1 MMKSHHSLT
10 TLLLG
15 GGGFILLLLVLSY
28 TLWARENY
36 FRALDTSF
44 SINMYKAQE
53 LINREGYDAVEP
65 GLEIIDTRLIHH
77 YEELPK
83 SIRLQYPK
91 STMVAGKHFYAADID
106 VDTGIQNDY
115 FAYAARYLDDKPYY
129 LLQEYKESE
138 APSYWDVADSQL
150 QQIWIV
156 SIIVTFLL
164 IIFITMGFRYLT
176 KPVYKLNAWSKQ
188 LSSDD
193 LNKPIPSF
201 AYRELDMLATQIL
214 DRLREIDAISQ
225 RESQFLQ
232 YASHELRTP
241 IAVIKSNAELLEQL
255 IPAKNLPPLERIER
269 ASNTMQHLTE
279 TLLWLTRKEIEQ
291 PAHSVFQ
298 LNTLINELIEEHTYL
313 LKGKNVEL
321 SIELQPIS
329 VSQPHTL
336 VRILIANLIR
346 NAMQHIDEG
355 LILIHLQQQE
365 LVITNKGII
374 LEDTTAK
381 QSGRDGFGLGLKL
394 VQQISQQCHW
404 QFTVA
409 VEPECY
415 VANINFAPST
425 LDEA

>member
-1 MMKSHHSLT
+1 M
-10 TLLLG
+10 
-15 GGGFILLLLVLSY
+15 LLLVLCY

-53 LINREGYDAVEP
+53 LINRNGYEAVEP
-65 GLEIIDTRLIHH
+65 GLEIIDTRLIHD
-77 YEELPK
+77 YEDLPK
-83 SIRLQYPK
+83 SIRLAYPE
-91 STMVAGKHFYAADID
+91 SAMIAGKHFYATDID
-106 VDTGIQNDY
+106 VDTSIQNDY
-115 FAYAARYLDDKPYY
+115 FVYAARYLNNKSYY

-138 APSYWDVADSQL
+138 TPSYWDIADSQL

-156 SIIVTFLL
+156 SIIVTFVL
-164 IIFITMGFRYLT
+164 IIFIILGFRYLT
-176 KPVYKLNAWSKQ
+176 KPVYKLNTWSKQ

-214 DRLREIDAISQ
+214 ERLREIDAISQ

-255 IPAKNLPPLERIER
+255 IPAKNLPALERIAR

-291 PAHSVFQ
+291 PASSVFQ
-298 LNTLINELIEEHTYL
+298 LDTLINELIEEHSYL

-321 SIELQPIS
+321 RVVLRPIA
-329 VSQPHTL
+329 VSLPHTL

-365 LVITNKGII
+365 LVITNQGII

-381 QSGRDGFGLGLKL
+381 QSGRDGFGLGLRL

-404 QFTVA
+404 DFTVA
-409 VEPECY
+409 VKPECY
-415 VANINFAPST
+415 MANINFAPSP
-425 LDEA
+425 LDKA

>member
-1 MMKSHHSLT
+1 MIKSRNSLT

-15 GGGFILLLLVLSY
+15 GSGFILLLLVLCY

-53 LINREGYDAVEP
+53 LINRNGYEAVEP
-65 GLEIIDTRLIHH
+65 GLEIIDTRLIHD
-77 YEELPK
+77 YEDLPK
-83 SIRLQYPK
+83 SIRLAYPE
-91 STMVAGKHFYAADID
+91 SAMVAGKHFYATDTD
-106 VDTGIQNDY
+106 VDTSIQNDY
-115 FAYAARYLDDKPYY
+115 FVYSARYLNNKPYY

-138 APSYWDVADSQL
+138 TPSYWDIADSQL

-156 SIIVTFLL
+156 SIIVTFVLV
-164 IIFITMGFRYLT
+164 IFIILGFRYLT
-176 KPVYKLNAWSKQ
+176 KPVYKLNTWSKQ

-214 DRLREIDAISQ
+214 ERLREIDAISQ

-255 IPAKNLPPLERIER
+255 IPAKNLPALERIAR

-291 PAHSVFQ
+291 SASSVFQ
-298 LNTLINELIEEHTYL
+298 LDTLINELIEEHSYL

-321 SIELQPIS
+321 HVVLQPIA
-329 VSQPHTL
+329 VSLPHTL

-365 LVITNKGII
+365 LVITNQGII

-381 QSGRDGFGLGLKL
+381 QCGRDGFGLGLRL

-404 QFTVA
+404 DFTVA
-409 VEPECY
+409 VKPECY
-415 VANINFAPST
+415 MANINFAPST
-425 LDEA
+425 LDK